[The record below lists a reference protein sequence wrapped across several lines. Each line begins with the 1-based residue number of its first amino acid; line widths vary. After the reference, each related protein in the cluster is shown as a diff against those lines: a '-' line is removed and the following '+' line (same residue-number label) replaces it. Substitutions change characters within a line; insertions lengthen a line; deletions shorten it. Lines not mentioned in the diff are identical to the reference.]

1 MSKKVA
7 VLAVNPVNGL
17 GLFTYLENFFENK
30 IEYRLFAVS
39 DSTDIKTNSG
49 VALRTDDVIE
59 GLVGHAADYDA
70 LVFSCGDAVPVFAQ
84 NADKPYNQLLIQVI
98 KEFGAADKL
107 LIGHCGA
114 GVFFDIAGVDSGKQ
128 IACHP
133 YVKDT
138 IKNGSYTAAPCIVDG
153 NIYTAAEEKELHLL
167 MSEVIDALK

>member
-70 LVFSCGDAVPVFAQ
+70 L
-84 NADKPYNQLLIQVI
+84 
-98 KEFGAADKL
+98 
-107 LIGHCGA
+107 HC
-114 GVFFDIAGVDSGKQ
+114 S
-128 IACHP
+128 
-133 YVKDT
+133 
-138 IKNGSYTAAPCIVDG
+138 
-153 NIYTAAEEKELHLL
+153 
-167 MSEVIDALK
+167 